1 MGELN
6 LSGLGEIFM
15 IHVSPICFICFFSGD
30 LKQKIV
36 NALLNM
42 NKSVEWNAELAKYN
56 VWGFKPGS
64 VDVYDEEKEIKDMVK
79 GLSVRAI
86 YY

>member
-1 MGELN
+1 
-6 LSGLGEIFM
+6 
-15 IHVSPICFICFFSGD
+15 
-30 LKQKIV
+30 
-36 NALLNM
+36 M